1 MNDFRKL
8 DLEQVELIFRDQ
20 RKQKGGTARLRQ
32 EMNSLR
38 TAVHAMVGGGW
49 LGSSAAN
56 QPNGFYIDDR
66 VGKLPY
72 SRRQILQAVEVLCI
86 YMKVLKYTNE
96 TLPRLPSFHNCGV
109 F

>member
-8 DLEQVELIFRDQ
+8 NLEQVELIFRDK
-20 RKQKGGTARLRQ
+20 RKEKGGTALLRQ

-38 TAVHAMVGGGW
+38 IAIHAMVGGGW
-49 LGSSAAN
+49 LGNSAAN
-56 QPNGFYIDDR
+56 QPNGFYIDGR
-66 VGKLPY
+66 SGKLPY
-72 SRRQILQAVEVLCI
+72 PRRQILQAVEVLRI

-96 TLPRLPSFHNCGV
+96 TLPRFPSFHNCGV